1 MIVPDQCLP
10 LLREQRT
17 HYLDLAQDYGT
28 ELRKTYESIKP
39 YLPDRAQRILDI
51 GCGMAGIDVLLSEHY
66 GHEVEI
72 VLVDKQGVSPT
83 ILSGFAQSGDW
94 FSHYHDFGAAIELLE
109 VNGVPLKNVRCVNL
123 IEEPFPEEDC
133 DIAISLLSWGFHFPI
148 SDYFPAVRKGGVIIV
163 DVRKGTDGISLLSE
177 RGKVTVA
184 HKSGK
189 YDRAVCAHAG
199 ALA

>member
-17 HYLDLAQDYGT
+17 HYRDLALDYGT
-28 ELRKTYESIKP
+28 ELRRTYESIKP
-39 YLPDRAQRILDI
+39 HLPEHAARIMDI

-66 GHEVEI
+66 RHEVEI

-94 FSHYHDFGAAIELLE
+94 FSHYHDFGAALELLE
-109 VNGVPLKNVRCVNL
+109 VNGVPAGNVRCVDL
-123 IEEPFPEEDC
+123 LEGPFPEEGC

-148 SDYFPAVRKGGVIIV
+148 SDYFPAVREGGVIIA
-163 DVRKGTDGISLLSE
+163 DVRKGTNGIGLLSE
-177 RGKVTVA
+177 RGKVTIA
-184 HKSGK
+184 HKADK
-189 YDRAVCAHAG
+189 YERAVCRI
-199 ALA
+199 

>member
-1 MIVPDQCLP
+1 MLVPSRCLP

-17 HYLDLAQDYGT
+17 KHNDLAKDYGV
-28 ELRKTYESIKP
+28 ELRRTYESIKP
-39 YLPDRAQRILDI
+39 YLPKRANRIMDI

-83 ILSGFAQSGDW
+83 INSGFAQSGDW
-94 FSHYHDFGAAIELLE
+94 FSYYHDFDAALELLE
-109 VNGVPLKNVRCVNL
+109 VNGVPLENVRCVDL
-123 IEEPFPEEDC
+123 LEEPFPEEDC

-148 SDYFPAVRKGGVIIV
+148 SDYFPAVREGGVIIA
-163 DVRKGTDGISLLSE
+163 DVRKDTNGMDLLKA
-177 RGKVTVA
+177 RGSVA
-184 HKSGK
+184 IAHTAEL
-189 YDRAVCAHAG
+189 YHRAVCAPLG